1 MFYSIY
7 GKISTE
13 DSEALMGF
21 QISLWQNE
29 SLLQTA
35 ITDSNGNY
43 AFYNLD
49 NGSYTVIPES
59 RCNFTPQ
66 INSVFVYCGDYE
78 LNFTCI
84 PRVGEKNE
92 KPLDNTGKE
101 NDNESVK
108 DEGNMAQNIQNT
120 RKEALEPIYY
130 FYTWDHLGT
139 VRLITDS
146 TCAIVSKHDYEPFG
160 VELPPINDIAGNTHK
175 FTGQERDTFTNFDY
189 MHFRFYASS
198 IGRFLKPDN
207 IIPNVYNPQS
217 WNLYSYVNGNP
228 VNFNDPLGHYCK
240 ASNTSQ
246 VLFGPGGA
254 LGLSP
259 AYGGIWENPQEN
271 GTLSGVDAGY
281 YGGAEY
287 SGTERGYWAYTQTYE
302 EQTIEMWL
310 KVNENGYY
318 TLYGESLF
326 AGTQYDW
333 VVYPM
338 RELTVVG
345 HRRWVE
351 VGGEGKTLEKFKD
364 DFIKRNF
371 KFVDEKLKSPKMQK
385 MFRDWAVLTAAGAMI
400 ETGLLGEEAG
410 AKFAFVNPLGGITV
424 MVISA
429 VPITIGA
436 IILSDYFLETN

>member
-101 NDNESVK
+101 NDNKSVE

-139 VRLITDS
+139 TRVVTDINGS
-146 TCAIVSKHDYEPFG
+146 IVSIHNFEPYG
-160 VELPPINDIAGNTHK
+160 VEIPPYNETASNTHK
-175 FTGQERDTFTNFDY
+175 FTGHERDSSTGYDY
-189 MHFRFYASS
+189 MHFRYYSS
-198 IGRFLKPDN
+198 TLGRFMKPDN
-207 IIPNVYNPQS
+207 ISGSLLNPQN
-217 WNLYSYVNGNP
+217 WNLYSYVRGNP
-228 VNFNDPLGHYCK
+228 VNYNDPTGH
-240 ASNTSQ
+240 Q
-246 VLFGPGGA
+246 GE
-254 LGLSP
+254 GLLYDSMSEGKLQSP
-259 AYGGIWENPQEN
+259 
-271 GTLSGVDAGY
+271 L
-281 YGGAEY
+281 
-287 SGTERGYWAYTQTYE
+287 
-302 EQTIEMWL
+302 
-310 KVNENGYY
+310 
-318 TLYGESLF
+318 GESHF
-326 AGTQYDW
+326 YDRAG
-333 VVYPM
+333 
-338 RELTVVG
+338 
-345 HRRWVE
+345 
-351 VGGEGKTLEKFKD
+351 GG
-364 DFIKRNF
+364 
-371 KFVDEKLKSPKMQK
+371 
-385 MFRDWAVLTAAGAMI
+385 
-400 ETGLLGEEAG
+400 TGVIGTPGNTISNLLRG
-410 AKFAFVNPLGGITV
+410 F
-424 MVISA
+424 
-429 VPITIGA
+429 
-436 IILSDYFLETN
+436 

>member
-1 MFYSIY
+1 
-7 GKISTE
+7 
-13 DSEALMGF
+13 
-21 QISLWQNE
+21 
-29 SLLQTA
+29 
-35 ITDSNGNY
+35 NY
-43 AFYNLD
+43 
-49 NGSYTVIPES
+49 
-59 RCNFTPQ
+59 
-66 INSVFVYCGDYE
+66 
-78 LNFTCI
+78 
-84 PRVGEKNE
+84 
-92 KPLDNTGKE
+92 
-101 NDNESVK
+101 
-108 DEGNMAQNIQNT
+108 
-120 RKEALEPIYY
+120 
-130 FYTWDHLGT
+130 
-139 VRLITDS
+139 
-146 TCAIVSKHDYEPFG
+146 
-160 VELPPINDIAGNTHK
+160 
-175 FTGQERDTFTNFDY
+175 DY

-228 VNFNDPLGHYCK
+228 VSFNDPFGHYCK

-259 AYGGIWENPQEN
+259 AYGGIGENPQEN

-345 HRRWVE
+345 HLRWVE
-351 VGGEGKTLEKFKD
+351 VGGGRGGEAIGALQELGRIFL
-364 DFIKRNF
+364 RESLNF
-371 KFVDEKLKSPKMQK
+371 GNRWPFWGGTSLITKNSCQDYAYKLKGRLLSSNLRYWNPIVYMRTIEA
-385 MFRDWAVLTAAGAMI
+385 FGYRVDGHFSVVLEPINGNPFPNVWIDFYTYPQIKVGVHEHRSQWGPFMYW
-400 ETGLLGEEAG
+400 
-410 AKFAFVNPLGGITV
+410 FARL
-424 MVISA
+424 
-429 VPITIGA
+429 
-436 IILSDYFLETN
+436 D